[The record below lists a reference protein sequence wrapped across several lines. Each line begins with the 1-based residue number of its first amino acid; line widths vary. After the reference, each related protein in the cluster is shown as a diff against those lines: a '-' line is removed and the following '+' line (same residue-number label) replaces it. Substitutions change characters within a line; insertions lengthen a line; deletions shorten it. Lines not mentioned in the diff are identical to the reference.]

1 MRLIKMS
8 PKFQITIPKSCRM
21 AYGTGWF
28 SITSENGVITLRPIE
43 IQEAKTEQEYIDE
56 LIRGIHKT

>member
-1 MRLIKMS
+1 
-8 PKFQITIPKSCRM
+8 M